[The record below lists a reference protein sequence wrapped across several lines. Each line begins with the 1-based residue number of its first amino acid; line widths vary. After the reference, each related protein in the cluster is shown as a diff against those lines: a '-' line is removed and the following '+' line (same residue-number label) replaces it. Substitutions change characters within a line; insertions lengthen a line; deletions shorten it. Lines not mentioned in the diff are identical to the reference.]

1 MSFNYWYRNTAC
13 KCAIQDHLVIIIFI
27 ILFSIK
33 RDLLVSGR
41 ETYRHFSHSKQMQAQ
56 WVSHPC
62 HTQHLNAGRLCHSA
76 LLWPKVLTVWYDSS
90 TQSVRKKKKN
100 NPVKQLP
107 FWTDEV
113 DYQDLVVLD
122 TKPLKVSFKDFYR
135 HLLTYMHTKTLRVW
149 LWTLPT
155 CFFMLSLSSLI
166 VSKLDL
172 SLRFSLLLWRR
183 ASCSWLTSCWYF
195 WPHSTHTQLT
205 VPSHQQQRK
214 WDKLIH

>member
-13 KCAIQDHLVIIIFI
+13 KSAIQDHLVIIILI

-90 TQSVRKKKKN
+90 TQSVRKKKN

-122 TKPLKVSFKDFYR
+122 TKPLKVSFKDLW
-135 HLLTYMHTKTLRVW
+135 HLQTFAYIYAHKD
-149 LWTLPT
+149 
-155 CFFMLSLSSLI
+155 FESLI
-166 VSKLDL
+166 VNTPH
-172 SLRFSLLLWRR
+172 LLLHAVIQLLDCIETR
-183 ASCSWLTSCWYF
+183 SESPVLLT
-195 WPHSTHTQLT
+195 PLA
-205 VPSHQQQRK
+205 
-214 WDKLIH
+214 